1 MNVLRR
7 IVDRFPL
14 GDEDD
19 DEDQADAAHRTAREQ
34 TPYRPPSPRS
44 GRQDEARPGGTD
56 PVTLQI
62 YSTCPQSKDVPAERY
77 ATAVAETA
85 RWSEAAGCTGM
96 LVYTDNSI
104 ADPWLV
110 AQTVLAATER
120 LAPLVAVQPVY
131 MHPYAAASMV
141 SSLTYLHGRAV
152 HLNMLA
158 GGFRNDL
165 IALGDQTGHD
175 DRYTRTVE
183 YTQILLGLLRG
194 ETVTHEGRWHQVRN
208 LRLAP
213 ALPPHLMPEVLISGS
228 SPAGRAAAA
237 EIGAVPIRYPE
248 PLDQDIAD
256 AGPDTVPG
264 GGVRV
269 GIIAREDAAE
279 AWRVAEERFPDT
291 RAGQVAHAIA
301 MRTSDSHWHQQL
313 ARASAAA
320 DPAPCADSGDSGE
333 PDPYWLGPFENY
345 HTFCPYLVGSYD
357 RVGKAIAHY
366 VDQGTRVFVLD
377 IPPSAEELAH
387 TGTVLSRVGARA

>member
-1 MNVLRR
+1 MNVRR
-7 IVDRFPL
+7 RLVDRFPL
-14 GDEDD
+14 GDEND
-19 DEDQADAAHRTAREQ
+19 DEDQADAAQRTAREQ
-34 TPYRPPSPRS
+34 DRYRPPSPRS
-44 GRQDEARPGGTD
+44 GRQDEARPRRTD
-56 PVTLQI
+56 AVTLQI
-62 YSTCPQSKDVPAERY
+62 YSTCPQSKDVPADRY
-77 ATAVAETA
+77 AAAVAETA

-96 LVYTDNSI
+96 LVYTDNGI

-110 AQTVLAATER
+110 AQTVLTATER

-131 MHPYAAASMV
+131 MHPYTAASMV
-141 SSLTYLHGRAV
+141 SSLAYLHGRAV

-165 IALGDQTGHD
+165 IALGDQTEHD

-213 ALPPHLMPEVLISGS
+213 ALPAALMPEVLISGS
-228 SPAGRAAAA
+228 SPAGSAAAA

-248 PLDQDIAD
+248 PLDQDVPD
-256 AGPDTVPG
+256 AAPG

-279 AWRVAEERFPDT
+279 AWRVAEERFPGD
-291 RAGQVAHAIA
+291 RAGQVAHAMA
-301 MRTSDSHWHQQL
+301 MRTSDSHWHHQL
-313 ARASAAA
+313 ARAGAAA
-320 DPAPCADSGDSGE
+320 GPTGSGEGE
-333 PDPYWLGPFENY
+333 PDPYWLGPFRNY
-345 HTFCPYLVGSYD
+345 QTFCPYLVGSYD
-357 RVGKAIAHY
+357 RVGAAVAHY

-377 IPPSAEELAH
+377 IPPSVEELEH